1 MKKLLTLAAC
11 AFVAC
16 GLVTPVSAA
25 SGINA
30 AEKQLLDAV
39 AKGVTVNGKT
49 YAYGEGTA
57 EYAQL
62 KNIFDQDGMNLTDA
76 DVQTFSTTMKDVEAY
91 LAGKTLTADVIAEAI
106 TKVAPITQIL
116 GVTISYD
123 AAKDTLT
130 VKGADGSAI
139 FSYDKVVENKGSVS
153 NTTTSGVL
161 ENTGEDFMGTYAVF
175 AGLAVVLAG
184 AGAVALRKKEV
195 TE

>member
-16 GLVTPVSAA
+16 GLVSPVSAA

-49 YAYGEGTA
+49 YAYGEGTT

-62 KNIFDQDGMNLTDA
+62 QNIFDQDGMDLTSE
-76 DVQTFSTTMKDVEAY
+76 DVKTISETMKSVEGY
-91 LAGKTLTADVIAEAI
+91 LQGKEVNAQTITEAI
-106 TKVAPITQIL
+106 GLAAPITDIL

-123 AAKDTLT
+123 ATKDTLT

-139 FSYDKVVENKGSVS
+139 VSYEKVVENKGSVS

-184 AGAVALRKKEV
+184 AGALALRKKEV